1 MTWAITPAWRSN
13 TSGRKRRGRER
24 EDIMAADLAG
34 VRSQLS
40 ELKWRLMGSTKNF
53 FFFFLRP
60 AGTNSRR
67 PLQRYL
73 LLRRSLLCWKMTA
86 EGHSECSHELISG
99 NTLLTANLFQT
110 HAGNHTGG
118 DRLRQRLKRPEARL
132 QTARQHRCWSAWTMM
147 SSRGKHQ
154 DKENR
159 SRIIYSICCLCWIQ
173 SSVLSS
179 TSDLVCEQAFCA
191 SYNRVFS
198 VLQVK
203 KKMAEIY

>member
-1 MTWAITPAWRSN
+1 MTVFFQDLTNYSSLAFEHKWQKKERE
-13 TSGRKRRGRER
+13 RKRRHNGCRLSGGE
-24 EDIMAADLAG
+24 IAAVG
-34 VRSQLS
+34 V
-40 ELKWRLMGSTKNF
+40 KVTFDGIDKKH

-132 QTARQHRCWSAWTMM
+132 QTARQHRCWSARTMM

-159 SRIIYSICCLCWIQ
+159 SRIIYSICCLC
-173 SSVLSS
+173 
-179 TSDLVCEQAFCA
+179 
-191 SYNRVFS
+191 
-198 VLQVK
+198 
-203 KKMAEIY
+203 